1 MRIGQRHHGDVMAVS
16 KVLDHA
22 SVATT
27 QRYLDHLAIAELR
40 DAVPALPAAA
50 RKQPL
55 FGAVPVGA
63 SPGLEL

>member
-1 MRIGQRHHGDVMAVS
+1 MAVS
-16 KVLDHA
+16 KLLGHA